1 MAGGKLRFV
10 NSLQSSPAKVYT
22 ARQGLYR
29 KQARLHWGKGATLEF
44 KIGQKVIYPNH
55 GVATIEQIE
64 SRQILGEAQDFYLLR
79 LQVNNSVVMVPVR
92 NIESVGIR
100 RPIQPRQCQEL
111 MHLLAAVIT
120 LPSPREWKD
129 RFRGF
134 TVAMRSGDLFAIAEV
149 LKTLAYLNTV
159 KPLSFREKQMMERA
173 RYLIVSEL
181 AAVSRRTETNVGP
194 QVDQAVSGAFP
205 VAAS

>member
-1 MAGGKLRFV
+1 MD
-10 NSLQSSPAKVYT
+10 
-22 ARQGLYR
+22 
-29 KQARLHWGKGATLEF
+29 F

-64 SRQILGEAQDFYLLR
+64 SRQILGETQDFYLLR

-100 RPIQPRQCQEL
+100 RPIQHRQCQEL
-111 MHLLAAVIT
+111 MNLLGEMIA

-134 TVAMRSGDLFAIAEV
+134 SVAMRSGDLFAIAEV

-181 AAVSRRTETNVGP
+181 AAVSHRTETNVGP

>member
-1 MAGGKLRFV
+1 M
-10 NSLQSSPAKVYT
+10 
-22 ARQGLYR
+22 
-29 KQARLHWGKGATLEF
+29 EF

-64 SRQILGEAQDFYLLR
+64 SRQIMGDTQEFYLLR
-79 LQVNNSVVMVPVR
+79 LQSNNSVVMVPVR
-92 NIESVGIR
+92 NIDSVGICR
-100 RPIQPRQCQEL
+100 LIQQRQCQEL
-111 MHLLAAVIT
+111 MQSLGVVIE
-120 LPSPREWKD
+120 LPSARDWKD

-134 TVAMRSGDLFAIAEV
+134 SVAMRSGDIFAIAEV

-181 AAVSRRTETNVGP
+181 AAVSRRPEINVGP
-194 QVDQAVSGAFP
+194 QVDLAVAGAFP
-205 VAAS
+205 VPTT